1 MKAVNAVE
9 RLGNLGAALQMLFS
23 NVFQMLDWR
32 NILDITII
40 AVVIYELIK
49 LMIRT
54 RSSAVLK
61 GVLILVAF
69 AWLTDILQLSVVSW
83 ALQQFLNIGVVV
95 LVILFQPELRQAL
108 EKLGR
113 SSLITSSPS
122 PASEVSTDKVV
133 SELVTAIT
141 DMARKRIGALIVV
154 ERKTGLREFAD
165 TGTMI
170 NADITAPLV
179 ENIFEPNTPLHD
191 GAMIIREGRILA
203 AACILQ
209 LSNDPDIS
217 RELGTRHRAAIGITE
232 TTDAVALVVSEETG
246 VISIAREGRISR
258 YVDAKTLS
266 QILNE
271 LFEAGGKSPFKKR
284 SLMIGGR
291 GKDKETEGGAGK

>member
-191 GAMIIREGRILA
+191 GAVICRGSTLVA
-203 AACILQ
+203 AACFLP
-209 LSNDPDIS
+209 LSEETGIS
-217 RELGTRHRAAIGITE
+217 RELGTRHRAALGVSTVS
-232 TTDAVALVVSEETG
+232 DCLVLVVSEETG
-246 VISIAREGRISR
+246 AISMAHDGKLVRYLDSVALRHLLESIFLKKGIGSLSLGKNQNRRKEG
-258 YVDAKTLS
+258 K
-266 QILNE
+266 
-271 LFEAGGKSPFKKR
+271 
-284 SLMIGGR
+284 
-291 GKDKETEGGAGK
+291 